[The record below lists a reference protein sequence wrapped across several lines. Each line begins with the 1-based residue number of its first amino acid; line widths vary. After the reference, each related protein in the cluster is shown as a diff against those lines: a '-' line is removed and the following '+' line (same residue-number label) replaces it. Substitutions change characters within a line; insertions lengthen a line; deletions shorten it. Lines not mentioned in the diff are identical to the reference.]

1 MRCIKFKPR
10 RRRGENI
17 QHKCVGRRYYV
28 QMVNARMMVALVYA
42 EEESMNLS
50 SRHEQTTTATSANQQ
65 TNDLTNVS
73 ETRRIKGIYDCKP
86 YRGTNIITSM
96 VRA

>member
-1 MRCIKFKPR
+1 
-10 RRRGENI
+10 
-17 QHKCVGRRYYV
+17 
-28 QMVNARMMVALVYA
+28 MVNARMMVALVYA

-50 SRHEQTTTATSANQQ
+50 SRHVQTTTATSANQQ

-73 ETRRIKGIYDCKP
+73 ETRRIKGIYYCKP
-86 YRGTNIITSM
+86 YTIYRGTNIITSM